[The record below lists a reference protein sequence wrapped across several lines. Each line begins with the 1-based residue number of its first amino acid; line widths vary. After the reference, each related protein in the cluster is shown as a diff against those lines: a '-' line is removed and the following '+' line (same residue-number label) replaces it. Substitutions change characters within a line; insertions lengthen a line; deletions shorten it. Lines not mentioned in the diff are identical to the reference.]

1 MDRIRIATR
10 KSALAL
16 WQARFV
22 AEELKA
28 KHPGLAVILVPMS
41 TRGDQILD
49 RPLARIGGKG
59 LFLKELEQAMLEDRA
74 DIAVHSMKDVPA
86 EMPPEFALGAILD
99 RHDPRDALVSPDVH
113 TVDDLSTAARVGTSS
128 LRRQAQLLNW
138 RPDLEVVSLRGN
150 VNTRLEKLD
159 RGDYDAILLA
169 AAGLDRL
176 EMSGRIGQRIP
187 VERCLPAVAQG
198 AIGIETRAGDNQVL
212 ELVGAV
218 HDDST
223 GLCVSAERAFSA
235 TLGGSCQVPV
245 AGHAQ
250 LKGRR
255 IELAGL
261 VASPDGQ
268 QLLRDTVEGMASD
281 AESLGTQLGQRLL
294 DAGARDILAAL

>member
-49 RPLARIGGKG
+49 QPLARIGGKG